1 MEKDNYPLY
10 DVPYLVRGPN
20 DKYMSAERH
29 EIEKRNQTVVDDY
42 FLARARGMTAKEAR
56 KQVAEKH
63 QILPRRVRK
72 ILKCFYLE
80 AKKRKKYDFLEKFV
94 PEVEHIRGL

>member
-63 QILPRRVRK
+63 QLTTRRVFV
-72 ILKCFYLE
+72 ILIWFYEE
-80 AKKRKKYDFLEKFV
+80 AEKRKKYDFLEKFS
-94 PEVEHIRGL
+94 PEVEHIS